1 MNKLLLIDQ
10 LFPQNYARYSSL
22 PIFGSFVEGFAQ
34 WLQTLTYS
42 RLTVR
47 RMLQGLPAMVLW
59 LRRRRRVVCIAEVTP
74 EVLTAAAAHFSR
86 RQPGV
91 SQAGNALHRFL
102 RQRQAIAEPKPERRS
117 PSQKEVERFAAYL
130 REVRGLAEKTVRKHR
145 LHATRFL
152 EFLGFNRSR
161 SRLRQLRRDQTERF
175 VRCLARRHNHLS
187 MIEALVT
194 LRAFLRF
201 EFSRGVLSRP
211 LHEQIDTP
219 RVYPGERLPRA
230 LAWERVQAFL
240 RSVDQTK
247 PNGLRDFTMLY
258 LAAVYGLRCGELV
271 QLRLEDIQWRNSLL
285 QVHQT
290 KTKQVLQ
297 LPLTDEAGQVLARY
311 LREARPSTERRELFL
326 HARAPRG
333 PLHSSAVTEMLK
345 RRLQR
350 SGLKLESFG
359 AHALRHSLAVHLLRR
374 GVSVK
379 SIGDTLGHRDVSSTA
394 PYLRLNLD
402 DLRGVALPA
411 PKPAPAVRLLEPDW
425 RSRLPRVRIRTG
437 ARPAAPSRFGSAF
450 GPAIKQYLD
459 RGRAFGLKWVMEEHT
474 LRAWDAFL
482 ERQQARALDRKWF
495 CLWAKS
501 LSLLKPTVQHRRLC
515 CVRTFLAYHA
525 REHPRCFVPD
535 VADFPKALPPRP
547 PRLVSAAEMAR
558 LLATAARLERS
569 NDNPL
574 RSQTIQLG
582 LLLLFCCGLR
592 SGELLRLQLRHYD
605 PAERLLR
612 IEMSKFNK
620 SRLVPLARSVAQ
632 ALQRYLEQRRRHGIP
647 NKPESVLMWSGYCP
661 EPKAAYTSTGLTT
674 TWKHLCL
681 SAGVIDER
689 GRPPRLHD
697 LRHSFAVEA
706 LHRWY
711 QQGVNVQSRLPHLA
725 AYLGH
730 VNASSSHYYLK
741 LTPALRSAA
750 SQRFHRAF
758 GHLTQTGG
766 TV

>member
-1 MNKLLLIDQ
+1 MNKLSLINQ
-10 LFPQNYARYSSL
+10 VFPQNSVRYSSL
-22 PIFGSFVEGFAQ
+22 PIVGSLVEDFAQ
-34 WLQTLTYS
+34 WLQALTYS
-42 RLTVR
+42 RNTIR
-47 RMLQGLPAMVLW
+47 RMIQGLHPMVLW
-59 LRRRRRVVCIAEVTP
+59 LRRRRRVACIAEMTP
-74 EVLTAAAAHFSR
+74 EVLAAADAHFRR
-86 RQPGV
+86 RQPYV
-91 SQAGNALHRFL
+91 SHAGNALHRFL
-102 RQRQAIAEPKPERRS
+102 RQRQAIPEPKPGRRS
-117 PSQKEVERFAAYL
+117 PSQKEAERFAVHL
-130 REVRGLAEKTVRKHR
+130 REVRGLAEKTVRKHTR
-145 LHATRFL
+145 LATRFL
-152 EFLGFNRSR
+152 EFLGFNRRR

-175 VRCLARRHNHLS
+175 LRYLARTHNHLS
-187 MIEALVT
+187 LIEVVVT

-201 EFSRGVLSRP
+201 EFSQGVLPRP

-230 LAWERVQAFL
+230 LAWGQVRALL
-240 RSVDQTK
+240 RSVDQAG

-258 LAAVYGLRCGELV
+258 LAAVYGLRCSELV
-271 QLRLEDIQWRNSLL
+271 HLRLEDIQWRNTLL
-285 QVHQT
+285 QVNQA

-297 LPLTDEAGQVLARY
+297 LPLTDEAGEVLARY

-350 SGLKLESFG
+350 SGLKLDSFG

-379 SIGDTLGHRDVSSTA
+379 SIGDTLGHRDVRSTA
-394 PYLRLNLD
+394 LYLRLNLD
-402 DLRGVALPA
+402 DLRSVALPV
-411 PKPAPAVRLLEPDW
+411 PKSAPAVRLLGRDW
-425 RSRLPRVRIRTG
+425 RVRFPRVRLQTG
-437 ARPAAPSRFGSAF
+437 ARPPSPPRLRSAF

-459 RGRAFGLKWVMEEHT
+459 LRRSFGLKWVMEEHT

-482 ERQQARALDRKWF
+482 HRQQAKALNREWF

-501 LSLLKPTVQHRRLC
+501 LLHLKPTVQRQRLC
-515 CVRTFLAYHA
+515 CVRRLLVYCA
-525 REHPRCFVPD
+525 RQHPRCFIPD
-535 VADFPKALPPRP
+535 VADFPKALPPGP
-547 PRLVSAAEMAR
+547 PRLVSTAEMAC
-558 LLATAARLERS
+558 LLATAAQLERS

-574 RSQTIQLG
+574 RAQTIQVG
-582 LLLLFCCGLR
+582 LLLLFGCGLR

-605 PAERLLR
+605 AAEQLLR
-612 IEMSKFNK
+612 IEASKFNK

-632 ALQRYLEQRRRHGIP
+632 ALQRYLVQRCRHGIP
-647 NKPESVLMWSGYCP
+647 SQPESVLMWSGYCP

-711 QQGVNVQSRLPHLA
+711 EQGVNVQSRLPHLA